1 MAIEII
7 LARDPQECTGGAKA
21 YFTSGG
27 DDEDEDEDDGEVHE
41 HTYESTEDNRDE
53 STHTRADV

>member
-1 MAIEII
+1 M
-7 LARDPQECTGGAKA
+7 QGGAKA

-27 DDEDEDEDDGEVHE
+27 DDEDEDEDEDDGEVHE
-41 HTYESTEDNRDE
+41 HTCESTEDNRDE